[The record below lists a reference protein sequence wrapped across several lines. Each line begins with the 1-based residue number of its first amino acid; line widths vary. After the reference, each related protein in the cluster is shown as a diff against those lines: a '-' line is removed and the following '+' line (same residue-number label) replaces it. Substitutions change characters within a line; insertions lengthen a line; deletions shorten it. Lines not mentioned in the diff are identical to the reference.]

1 MKLGDYIKKPVFWAI
16 FAAVYLVVLL
26 IFVAVYNPDF
36 LRMENCL
43 LFIPLYIF
51 IAKASSIYLKN
62 EPDNRKNK
70 LVIVYSCVGCTA
82 LVLLFQWLIK
92 WCL

>member
-43 LFIPLYIF
+43 LFIPLYFF
-51 IAKASSIYLKN
+51 IAKASSIHFKKEADNTKN
-62 EPDNRKNK
+62 RF
-70 LVIVYSCVGCTA
+70 VIISSWAGCTA
-82 LVLLFQWLIK
+82 IVALFQWLIN
-92 WCL
+92 